1 MKRLQLL
8 LFSTVLLCT
17 YGWTGNIAGDS
28 SYSTS
33 NEPKKEFPEATNLPA
48 NPWADDSNLLWVEAE
63 ALLWQA
69 FEDNLPVAMTAPN
82 LPPIASTP
90 IQRDVRNPHFDWNWG
105 YRVGVGY
112 EMPHDGWD
120 GKLIYTR
127 MKNHAK
133 RKIHGVDFNDPE
145 GKHQFIFQYWG
156 QADFPT
162 PDNIV
167 FARGSWSIDL
177 DQFDLNL
184 GREYYVGK
192 HLTVRPNGG
201 LRTTWLF
208 QRYDVLYENQF
219 DTKQKIA
226 MKDRFWGFGFVGGVD
241 LDWIFGAGFS
251 LYGGADYSIL
261 LGFFDIDQH
270 AHQLGSEIWKNDK
283 SFRTGRSIIDMEL
296 GIKWARL
303 VSNNQLG
310 FTIKAGYEY
319 HLYLQQ
325 NQFLTYYG
333 QAGTNSRFKS
343 NEGNLIYQG
352 VSLTGMI
359 HF

>member
-1 MKRLQLL
+1 MKLPNLL
-8 LFSTVLLCT
+8 SLLA
-17 YGWTGNIAGDS
+17 IALS
-28 SYSTS
+28 SQAWSANTAS
-33 NEPKKEFPEATNLPA
+33 GSSSPQASGASKEQFPVATNLPA
-48 NPWADDSNLLWVEAE
+48 NPWADDSNLLWIEAE
-63 ALLWQA
+63 ALIWQA
-69 FEDNLPVAMTAPN
+69 FEDNLPYAMTAPN
-82 LPPIASTP
+82 FPSGPMR
-90 IQRDVRNPHFDWNWG
+90 RDVRNPHFDWNWG

-133 RKIHGVDFNDPE
+133 GKLHGADFNDPKGE
-145 GKHQFIFQYWG
+145 DQFIFQYWG
-156 QADFPT
+156 QAHFLT
-162 PDNIV
+162 PDNII

-192 HLTVRPNGG
+192 YLTVRPNGG

-208 QRYDVLYENQF
+208 QRYDVKYENQF
-219 DTKQKIA
+219 DINQRIA
-226 MKDRFWGFGFVGGVD
+226 LKNRFWGFGFVGGLD

-261 LGFFDIDQH
+261 LGFFDVDQH
-270 AHQLGSEIWKNDK
+270 AHQAGSEIWKNDK
-283 SFRTGRSIIDMEL
+283 SFRSGKSIIDMEL

-319 HLYLQQ
+319 HLYFNQ

-333 QAGTNSRFKS
+333 TGGLNSRFKT

-352 VSLTGMI
+352 VSVSGQI

>member
-1 MKRLQLL
+1 MKLMP
-8 LFSTVLLCT
+8 VLTCSMILIGSL
-17 YGWTGNIAGDS
+17 GWAVNADS
-28 SYSTS
+28 SSTS
-33 NEPKKEFPEATNLPA
+33 SIGPTDSFPVATNFPA

-69 FEDNLPVAMTAPN
+69 FEDNLPYAMVSPN
-82 LPPIASTP
+82 LPSVSSATIN
-90 IQRDVRNPHFDWNWG
+90 RDIKSPHFDWYWG

-120 GKLIYTR
+120 GKLLYTR

-133 RKIHGVDFNDPE
+133 GKVHGVDFTTPQ
-145 GKHQFIFQYWG
+145 GKEQFIFQYWG
-156 QADFPT
+156 EEGLLT

-167 FARGSWSIDL
+167 LAKGNWQVDL

-192 HLTVRPNGG
+192 YLTLRPNGG
-201 LRTTWLF
+201 LRATWLF
-208 QRYDVLYENQF
+208 QRYHVHYENQF
-219 DTKQKIA
+219 EIEQKIEL
-226 MKDRFWGFGFVGGVD
+226 KNRFWGFGFVGGLD
-241 LDWIFGAGFS
+241 FDWIFGAGFS
-251 LYGGADYSIL
+251 LYGGTDFSLL

-270 AHQLGSEIWKNDK
+270 AHQEGTEIWKTDK
-283 SFRTGRSIIDMEL
+283 SFRSGKPIIDMEL

-319 HLYLQQ
+319 HLYFNQ

-333 QAGTNSRFKS
+333 TTSDSSRFKS

-352 VSLTGMI
+352 VALTGMI